1 MNRRSPSLLLI
12 ITLVIIIALSA
23 CQADT
28 ETTPKG
34 PSESP
39 AQEQAP
45 ASDGT
50 PSNNS
55 PQEQND
61 TKPPLDDDAIRVLW
75 ETSAHASAYVMGDDG
90 KNSSC
95 ARCHA
100 PAEYIPT
107 LDEMPESCAACKFEV
122 DPPPPMI
129 AEANWSSV
137 QCNICHRV
145 KKGEVDPQYAW
156 LAIPP
161 IDDYEDLAS
170 TTELCVKCHVEVD
183 VEGHMPVEIAGAHAD
198 YTCTQ
203 CHDAHATTA
212 TCSTADCHPD
222 VMEPS
227 ASIPGHD
234 EDHQIV
240 ECWACHDADGLE
252 IGIDE
257 QGMWTTVIGDLKEP
271 FASHNTVTEAL
282 CERCHFAGNPWELS
296 DVVSS
301 ETP

>member
-1 MNRRSPSLLLI
+1 
-12 ITLVIIIALSA
+12 
-23 CQADT
+23 
-28 ETTPKG
+28 
-34 PSESP
+34 
-39 AQEQAP
+39 
-45 ASDGT
+45 
-50 PSNNS
+50 
-55 PQEQND
+55 
-61 TKPPLDDDAIRVLW
+61 
-75 ETSAHASAYVMGDDG
+75 
-90 KNSSC
+90 
-95 ARCHA
+95 
-100 PAEYIPT
+100 
-107 LDEMPESCAACKFEV
+107 
-122 DPPPPMI
+122 MI

-183 VEGHMPVEIAGAHAD
+183 VEGHMSVEVAGAHAD

-212 TCSTADCHPD
+212 TCATADCHPD

-234 EDHQIV
+234 EDHQSV
-240 ECWACHDADGLE
+240 ACWACHDADGLE

-257 QGMWTTVIGDLKEP
+257 QGIWTTVVGESQEP
-271 FASHNTVTEAL
+271 FASHNTVKEAL
-282 CERCHFAGNPWELS
+282 CERCHFSGNPWELS
-296 DVVSS
+296 DDISS